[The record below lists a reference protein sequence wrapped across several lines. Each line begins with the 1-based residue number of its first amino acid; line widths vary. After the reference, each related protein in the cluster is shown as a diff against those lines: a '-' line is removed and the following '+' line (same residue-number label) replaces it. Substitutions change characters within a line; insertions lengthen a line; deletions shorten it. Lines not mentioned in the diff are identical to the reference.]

1 MWLTVQSKIQPD
13 CLSVRLMKYIMY
25 RQKCLRTDKQV
36 YWMWDWHN
44 IIPDSL
50 KETLQFLLPCLGWL
64 VYNICYSC
72 QFFLYPCGQLPSL
85 LPSTTDVR
93 IIISSR
99 KRIYRESLAEVRLGF
114 FPPPRVSSQ
123 LCLLWRLKPE
133 FWMVCMCIQAGEK
146 CIQGFEPTWS
156 ITISVA
162 FMKSM
167 LDMCTTDFWSSWQSF
182 CSILRHIWWSN
193 CFTLHANVFL
203 KRHTT
208 LCVFHYFVV
217 SL

>member
-1 MWLTVQSKIQPD
+1 MVCLQHLLFLPVFSVSLWPAAFFTPLNHWCQNNPQQQEEDLQGEFGWGKI
-13 CLSVRLMKYIMY
+13 R
-25 RQKCLRTDKQV
+25 
-36 YWMWDWHN
+36 
-44 IIPDSL
+44 
-50 KETLQFLLPCLGWL
+50 FL
-64 VYNICYSC
+64 
-72 QFFLYPCGQLPSL
+72 
-85 LPSTTDVR
+85 
-93 IIISSR
+93 
-99 KRIYRESLAEVRLGF
+99 
-114 FPPPRVSSQ
+114 
-123 LCLLWRLKPE
+123 LCLLWRLKLE